1 MIAKR
6 ISVYTAVRYH
16 ILNGYLTQRAFVE
29 QFKKEASMAF
39 LVKLGTYSLLPV
51 GIVYYNIF
59 FNLRQLSAL
68 YNSSG
73 KYPIPRNLKYTPQ
86 FAPDNTS
93 FSYSK
98 IPFLLLTLCFSLL

>member
-51 GIVYYNIF
+51 GVYI
-59 FNLRQLSAL
+59 L
-68 YNSSG
+68 
-73 KYPIPRNLKYTPQ
+73 
-86 FAPDNTS
+86 
-93 FSYSK
+93 
-98 IPFLLLTLCFSLL
+98 